1 MRSAAGS
8 KSLEEKFTNLCS
20 ARGHFDTAGK
30 QVSKTLFSHVSRQ
43 TLSRIALQC
52 MPAPE
57 RGCLG
62 YRLLYICYIFVHPDL
77 DSAPMFVVM
86 LVSRWVKVIN
96 ITTTKITNIHS
107 EKIVIKNRI
116 YNAKKIDE
124 KRWDLKKSLKEESDS
139 ALDFCWKRIKR
150 HWTWK
155 SRRTFTKAK
164 FWLRPGD
171 QDDDGK
177 QTTTTIVLWVNLC
190 TLH

>member
-8 KSLEEKFTNLCS
+8 KSLEEKFTNLCR

-30 QVSKTLFSHVSRQ
+30 QVSKTLFSQVGRQ

-57 RGCLG
+57 RGCLEC
-62 YRLLYICYIFVHPDL
+62 RLLYICYIFVYPDL

-86 LVSRWVKVIN
+86 LVSSWVKVIN
-96 ITTTKITNIHS
+96 ITTTKIKNIHS

-124 KRWDLKKSLKEESDS
+124 KRWDLMKSLKEESDS
-139 ALDFCWKRIKR
+139 ALDLLE
-150 HWTWK
+150 
-155 SRRTFTKAK
+155 A
-164 FWLRPGD
+164 
-171 QDDDGK
+171 
-177 QTTTTIVLWVNLC
+177 N
-190 TLH
+190 